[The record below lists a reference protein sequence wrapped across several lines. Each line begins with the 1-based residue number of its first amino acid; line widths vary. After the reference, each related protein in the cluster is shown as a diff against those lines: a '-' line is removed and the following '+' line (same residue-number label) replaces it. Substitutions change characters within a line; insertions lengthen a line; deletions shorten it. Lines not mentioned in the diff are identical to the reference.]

1 MKMPHTYKV
10 LGALEIR
17 KFLHRHLVLL
27 LLLTTGALSVYLS
40 HGTLLSGDEVFYFQ
54 AGQFWSRFVL
64 SWVHGAPFD
73 FGKFGGFIVANGWF
87 LPGMGIILAPA
98 HLVYGGD
105 APVEFIRGYATVVN
119 LGVIFLIIR
128 GLVKLG
134 VPKGFACLY
143 FLISCAIPYYLF
155 YLGAL
160 WGDLFAAHLAILLL
174 ISLERSLLADNA
186 SIGLNYKQALTL
198 GFMLGAI
205 ALIRPQYVML
215 PGIVL
220 ARIGLQILP
229 GKYKVMAAKKLLRTF
244 AKVGF
249 SVLLSFGLVL
259 APWHFALYKEFGAT
273 LMTTSVNEA
282 PLFYDL
288 EFYSAAIAE
297 YEISN
302 RFGAVHEKIMALAK
316 AADRT
321 FQEQV
326 AIEKAKISAKASES
340 RLHRMKRSMTRFY
353 LNKNNFLKRFL
364 KIQNDPLKYSGLLG
378 EFLLTVNS
386 IAWRFLLIVSFVA
399 FCLPAYPRN
408 GNWLVALSLKGLVI
422 MLTLQPLLTLS
433 HARYHVA
440 LIPVLALLAI
450 FQLRGPLH
458 ISLGRYRERSYRM
471 IFLLALQVIFFIY
484 GIVNLLVLSS
494 S

>member
-1 MKMPHTYKV
+1 MPHTYKV

-17 KFLHRHLVLL
+17 KFLYRHLVLL

-40 HGTLLSGDEVFYFQ
+40 HGTQLSGDEFYYFN
-54 AGQFWSRFVL
+54 GGKLWSRFVL
-64 SWVHGAPFD
+64 SWVQGVQFD
-73 FGKFGGFIVANGWF
+73 FGKFGSYIIANGWF
-87 LPGMGIILAPA
+87 LPGMGIVLAPA

-105 APVEFIRGYATVVN
+105 APVEFVRGYVTVAN
-119 LGVIFLIIR
+119 LSVIFLIIR

-134 VPKGFACLY
+134 VPKGYACLF

-186 SIGLNYKQALTL
+186 SIGLNYQQALTL

-220 ARIGLQILP
+220 VRIGLQFLP
-229 GKYKVMAAKKLLRTF
+229 GNYEAMAAKKPLRTF
-244 AKVGF
+244 AKVGV

-259 APWHFALYKEFGAT
+259 APWHFALHKKFGAT
-273 LMTTSVNEA
+273 LMTTSVNVT
-282 PLFYDL
+282 PLFHDL

-297 YEISN
+297 HKN
-302 RFGAVHEKIMALAK
+302 LGKFGAVHQKIMKSAK

-326 AIEKAKISAKASES
+326 AIEKAKISAKASKS
-340 RLHRMKRSMTRFY
+340 QLHRMKRSMTRFY
-353 LNKNNFLKRFL
+353 LNKSTFLKRFL
-364 KIQNDPLKYSGLLG
+364 KIQNDPLKYSGLKG

-386 IAWRFLLIVSFVA
+386 IAWRFLLIVSFVV

-408 GNWLVALSLKGLVI
+408 GNWLVALSLKGLII
-422 MLTLQPLLTLS
+422 MLTLQPLLS
-433 HARYHVA
+433 FPHGRYHVA
-440 LIPVLALLAI
+440 LIPVCALLAYL
-450 FQLRGPLH
+450 QLRASPHLT
-458 ISLGRYRERSYRM
+458 LRRYRELSYRT
-471 IFLLALQVIFFIY
+471 IFLLALQVAVFVY
-484 GIVNLLVLSS
+484 GMANLWVLFSG
-494 S
+494 